1 MPLSAAQRTI
11 AQSRTRFRVAICG
24 RRFGKTHLAIRELCK
39 EAAQPRREVW
49 FVAPTYRQ
57 AKQIVWRKLKYKL
70 QDLNWCERVNES
82 ELSIDLKNGSRISLK
97 GADNADSLRG
107 VGLDFLVM
115 DEFADINPEAFY
127 EVLRP
132 TLADKQ
138 GKALFIGTPR
148 GMSNW
153 SYDLYRMPEQDNTNW
168 SSFQFTTVQGGNVNQ
183 EEIEEARK
191 LLDARTFQQE
201 FEATFITAG
210 NRVWYAFDRLKNVQ
224 PWSGDVPSAI
234 EIGCDFNLN
243 PISAVVFAR
252 KGDHVWAI
260 DEIEIYGSNT
270 QELVEE
276 IRTRYNKHRAE
287 RITVY
292 PDPAGSAGS
301 TKAATGVTDHSILRN
316 AGFTVKAPRAH
327 NPIKDGVN
335 AVNSMLCNSVGQQRF
350 FIDPKCKRL
359 IECLERHNYK
369 PGTSQPDKDTGYDH
383 LTDAARYY
391 FDYVWPVRRNIV
403 PEPPQRWG
411 HAIGATQ

>member
-11 AQSRTRFRVAICG
+11 AQSPTRFRVAICG

-39 EAAQPRREVW
+39 EAAEPRREVW

-115 DEFADINPEAFY
+115 DEFADIDPEAFY

-148 GMSNW
+148 GMGNW
-153 SYDLYRMPEQDNTNW
+153 SYDLYQMPQEDPDTW
-168 SSFQFTTVQGGNVNQ
+168 SSFQYTTLQGGNVD
-183 EEIEEARK
+183 ELEIDQARK

-201 FEATFITAG
+201 FEATFVTAG

-224 PWSGDVPSAI
+224 PFTGDLPGSI

-252 KGDHVWAI
+252 SGNHVWAI

-270 QELVEE
+270 QELVQE
-276 IRTRYNKHRAE
+276 IRSRYNKHRAE

-316 AGFTVKAPRAH
+316 AGFKVLAPRAH
-327 NPIKDGVN
+327 NAIKDGVN
-335 AVNSMLCNSVGQQRF
+335 AVNSMLCNSLGEQRF
-350 FIDPKCKRL
+350 FVDPRCRRL

-369 PGTSQPDKDTGYDH
+369 PGTSQPDKDSGYDH

-391 FDYVWPVRRNIV
+391 FDYVWPVRRNI
-403 PEPPQRWG
+403 EPQAPQRWG
-411 HAIGATQ
+411 HSIGAKA

>member
-1 MPLSAAQRTI
+1 MPLSAAQSSI
-11 AQSRTRFRVAICG
+11 AASTTRFRVALCG

-39 EAAQPRREVW
+39 EAAGPRREVW

-57 AKQIVWRKLKYKL
+57 AKQIVWRKLKFKL

-115 DEFADINPEAFY
+115 DEFADIDPEAFY

-138 GKALFIGTPR
+138 GRALFIGTPR
-148 GMSNW
+148 GQGNW
-153 SYDLYRMPEQDNTNW
+153 SYDLYQMPLEDATNW
-168 SSFQFTTVQGGNVNQ
+168 SSFQYTTIQGGNVQ
-183 EEIEEARK
+183 PEEVEQARK

-201 FEATFITAG
+201 FEATFVTAG

-224 PWSGDVPSAI
+224 PFTGEIPGAI

-252 KGDHVWAI
+252 SGQHVWAI

-270 QELVEE
+270 QELVQE
-276 IRTRYNKHRAE
+276 IRSRYNQHRAE

-316 AGFTVKAPRAH
+316 AGFKVLAPRAH

-335 AVNSMLCNSVGQQRF
+335 AVNSMLCNSLGEQRF
-350 FIDPKCKRL
+350 FVDPKCKRL

-369 PGTSQPDKDTGYDH
+369 PGTSQPDKDSGYDH

-391 FDYVWPVRRNIV
+391 FDYVWPVRRDIA
-403 PEPPQRWG
+403 PEAPQRWG
-411 HAIGATQ
+411 HAIGATK